1 MTGAGT
7 LELRADI
14 PAELAGVFRD
24 YGHDLVIVRPTA
36 APTWGSVAEGDT
48 RQAVRGLLMPASDY
62 LKRQAVGSSL
72 PVPAFEAYLPYDP
85 ALSTPGWHLE
95 HAGLAYYP
103 TGDAK
108 DEGGQG
114 LVWVVSLSAPGQVM
128 GSG

>member
-48 RQAVRGLLMPASDY
+48 RQAVRGLLMPASGNTTWAA
-62 LKRQAVGSSL
+62 QGAGL
-72 PVPAFEAYLPYDP
+72 PIPSFEAYLPYDP

-95 HAGLAYYP
+95 HAGQSYYP

-114 LVWVVSLSAPGQVM
+114 LLWMVPLSAPGQVM